1 MKKATHNEIN
11 AQWTQYEINSAL
23 EQIKQKK
30 SLEEIAKRQNR
41 STTNLYCKL
50 KYIAADMYY
59 NQSIPFDI
67 IEELTSVKKET
78 IVISPARSEHLAS
91 EDEVVINIQPS
102 PKLNP
107 SIPTY
112 SISNESPFTLDTFY
126 KEVSTPVLKT
136 IISTINTILH

>member
-1 MKKATHNEIN
+1 MKKANHNEMN

-41 STTNLYCKL
+41 STTNVYCKL

-59 NQSIPFDI
+59 NQSIPFDM
-67 IEELTSVKKET
+67 IEGLTSIKKES
-78 IVISPARSEHLAS
+78 IVISPVQSAS
-91 EDEVVINIQPS
+91 VDEVIINIQPS
-102 PKLNP
+102 PNLNP

-136 IISTINTILH
+136 IVSTLNTILH

>member
-1 MKKATHNEIN
+1 MKKANHNEMN

-41 STTNLYCKL
+41 STTNVYCKL

-59 NQSIPFDI
+59 NQSIPFDM
-67 IEELTSVKKET
+67 IEELTSIKKES
-78 IVISPARSEHLAS
+78 IVISPVQSAPVAS
-91 EDEVVINIQPS
+91 VDEVVINILAS
-102 PKLNP
+102 PNLNP

-136 IISTINTILH
+136 IVSTINTILH